1 MIYSL
6 DSINLA
12 LPELLKSF
20 IVGTFYDLVAESY
33 FVLPLVLYIIVA
45 PSFLKKTHFRRFVFF
60 TLFAVMQLII
70 LINSISE
77 WFFWDEFQVR
87 YNFIAVDYLV
97 YTTEVLNNIWQSY
110 PVEILI
116 PLLIIIDLVIV
127 YFCRKIILNSI
138 MADYSIGR
146 KLKKGSC
153 YFAVALL
160 SFVLVNGSAGN
171 ISSNKYNSELTGN
184 GFYTLFE
191 AFWSNVINYNEFY
204 LTADNNQNFQYLK
217 KILATPN
224 SEFTGNAVTDISR
237 QITYSGQPQKYNVI
251 LITVESLSAD
261 YLAHFGS
268 ERDITPNLD
277 SLAEQSI
284 FATRYFATGTR
295 TVRGLEA
302 ITLSVPP
309 TPGAS
314 IVRRKNNENL
324 YNIGTLYQNLGYD
337 LKFIYGGDG
346 FFDNMNYFFAN
357 NGFQIVDKKSF
368 SDQEITFGN
377 AWGVCDEDLFSKTLK
392 EADLSAAQGHNF
404 FSFVLTTSNHR
415 PFTYPAGRI
424 DIKEGRHGAVKY
436 TDYAIGKLIRD
447 AQKKSWF
454 KNTIFVIT
462 ADHCANSAGKT
473 ELPIEKYHIPLII
486 YAPNILLPQK
496 VENFVSQI
504 DLAPTLPALMNQS
517 YNSKFWGENI
527 LTNSQNRVFISN
539 FQKIGYLKQNKM
551 VVLDVK
557 KQKSFYS
564 VDNLNLQMSRIDSS
578 KSINN
583 LTNEAISFY
592 QSAFFAFEHNGLKNL
607 QPKLANNNSK
617 SP

>member
-1 MIYSL
+1 ML
-6 DSINLA
+6 
-12 LPELLKSF
+12 
-20 IVGTFYDLVAESY
+20 
-33 FVLPLVLYIIVA
+33 
-45 PSFLKKTHFRRFVFF
+45 
-60 TLFAVMQLII
+60 LII
-70 LINSISE
+70 LINSVSE

-116 PLLIIIDLVIV
+116 PLLVLVDLIII
-127 YFCRKIILNSI
+127 YFSRRIILKSI
-138 MADYSIGR
+138 AAEFTFWQKI
-146 KLKKGSC
+146 KKGGC
-153 YFAVALL
+153 YLVAALL
-160 SFVLVNGSAGN
+160 AFFLVSGSAGN
-171 ISSNKYNSELTGN
+171 ISANKYNSELAGN

-204 LTADNNQNFQYLK
+204 LTANNNQNFQL
-217 KILATPN
+217 LRNRLTTAD
-224 SEFTGNAVTDISR
+224 SRFTGDSPTDIGRIISYAG
-237 QITYSGQPQKYNVI
+237 TPQKYNVI

-261 YLAHFGS
+261 YMAHFGS

-277 SLAEQSI
+277 SLADQSI

-295 TVRGLEA
+295 TVRGIEA

-324 YNIGTLYQNLGYD
+324 NNIGTLYKDLGYN

-346 FFDNMNYFFAN
+346 FFDNMNYFFEH
-357 NGFQIVDKKSF
+357 NGYQIVDKKSF
-368 SDQEITFGN
+368 DKSEITFGN
-377 AWGVCDEDLFSKTLK
+377 AWGVCDEDLFNKTIR
-392 EADLSAAQGHNF
+392 EADLLAARGRNF

-424 DIKEGRHGAVKY
+424 DIKDGRHGAVKY

-447 AQKKSWF
+447 ARKKSWF

-486 YAPNILLPQK
+486 YAPDLIKPQK
-496 VENFVSQI
+496 IDHFVSQI
-504 DLAPTLPALMNQS
+504 DLAPTLPALMNLSYQS
-517 YNSKFWGENI
+517 RFWGKDI
-527 LTNSQNRVFISN
+527 LTNSDERVFVSN
-539 FQKIGYLKQNKM
+539 FQKIGYFKQDKLI
-551 VVLDVK
+551 VLDVK
-557 KQKSFYS
+557 KQKSLYD
-564 VDNLNLQMSRIDSS
+564 VDRKTLQMKFIA
-578 KSINN
+578 INQPADD
-583 LTNEAISFY
+583 LSGEAIAYY
-592 QSAFFAFEHNGLKNL
+592 QSAFFAYEHNGLKNDRF
-607 QPKLANNNSK
+607 KEANIDSK